1 MIAYTHTHTHTHF
14 YVAVLIRSSTKIE
27 VCIGEENFLKIL
39 PMKTIIILSRIW
51 YCEIISVI
59 LRGMQIGME
68 ILVAV
73 H

>member
-1 MIAYTHTHTHTHF
+1 MG
-14 YVAVLIRSSTKIE
+14 SSTKIE
-27 VCIGEENFLKIL
+27 VCIGEESFLEIL
-39 PMKTIIILSRIW
+39 PMKNIIISSLIW
-51 YCEIISVI
+51 YCEILSVI